1 MEFKLLG
8 GLTVTNGMSQVPIA
22 RGAQRVV
29 LAALLLGANRVVTID
44 EIIDDIWQLKPPRSA
59 RASLHNTVMRLR
71 QALGAE
77 AGRVATLVAGYQLTV
92 HPGEFDIALFEQLTL
107 SGRDAGRRGDWDGAA
122 RSLETALALWRG
134 RPFADV
140 PSDRMALREG
150 HRLQELLISALEAR
164 AEAAIK
170 TGRPGQ
176 AIADLTWLTQE
187 DPLRERSHAL
197 LMLALWQDGRRA
209 SALAAYQAARA
220 ALLDHGLDPGPELQ
234 QVQLRILRAD
244 SEREHAFAV
253 FPAWP
258 RPGPLVTQ

>member
-1 MEFKLLG
+1 MASDRFRSPGEP
-8 GLTVTNGMSQVPIA
+8 SASSWP
-22 RGAQRVV
+22 
-29 LAALLLGANRVVTID
+29 LGANRVVTID
-44 EIIDDIWQLKPPRSA
+44 EISEDIWQLSPPRSA

-77 AGRVATLVAGYQLTV
+77 AGRVATLAAGYQLTV
-92 HPGEFDIALFEQLTL
+92 HPGEFDIASFEQLSR
-107 SGRDAGRRGDWDGAA
+107 SGRDAARRGDWAEAA
-122 RSLETALALWRG
+122 RLQEAALVLWRG

-150 HRLQELLISALEAR
+150 HRLQELLIAALEAR

-170 TGRPGQ
+170 TCRPGQ
-176 AIADLTWLTQE
+176 AIADLTRLTRE
-187 DPLRERSHAL
+187 EPLRERSHAL

-234 QVQLRILRAD
+234 RLQLRILRED
-244 SEREHAFAV
+244 SQSEHAFAV
-253 FPAWP
+253 LPAWP
-258 RPGPLVTQ
+258 RPGPVFIQ